1 MTDEERAKKI
11 SDIVDAL
18 NKEIE
23 AAAVQGLATEIS
35 LIERDAIDRP
45 KSVFVCVSV
54 SKRLV

>member
-1 MTDEERAKKI
+1 MTDQERAKKI
-11 SDIVDAL
+11 EGMVDAL

-35 LIERDAIDRP
+35 CIERDAIDRP
-45 KSVFVCVSV
+45 KSVFICASV